1 MLKTGFAD
9 IDFESELTDIIKLF
23 YQENEYE
30 VLQGSPSMEETGL
43 FLYGRL
49 EGGAR
54 PSYVIE
60 LCVKG
65 TRFCV
70 KGTGP
75 VTHSERV
82 TGPVPLTCV
91 PLTRFYVIPIDEGIP
106 GKNDM
111 AGRKDFKR
119 EVRRGVYSLLS
130 GHTGKSLPWG
140 MLTGIRPAKI
150 VHELLDEGFDRQ
162 RIEDR
167 MIGYFKVSPDKAELL
182 YEIAT
187 AERKILHNTP
197 PDTVS
202 LYIGIPFCS
211 TRCLYCSFASNTTG
225 RTPGLLEA
233 YIEALKM
240 EIGLTAGLLA
250 DRGLKV
256 QNIYIGGGTPTVL
269 DTTALKALLDFIEN
283 RFELAGVQE
292 YTLEAGRPDS
302 LDREKLLAIR
312 DSSVNR
318 ISINPQTMNDSTLKL
333 IGRNHTPDD
342 VLRIFELARNTGFD
356 NINMDIIMG
365 LPGEDNRMFE
375 YTLQQ
380 IRGLSPESLT
390 VHALAIKKAS
400 RLAIEKEAY
409 RRLTGDE
416 AELMMDTAVRYAREM
431 GLHPYYLYRQK
442 NIAGNLENTG
452 FCKPGRESLYN
463 VQIMEERQSIIA
475 VGAGAVTKVVYP
487 AGNRIERAFNVKSVE
502 EYIKRTNEMF
512 ERKKALL
519 TELKVKKMY

>member
-1 MLKTGFAD
+1 MLKTGFSD

-30 VLQGSPSMEETGL
+30 VLQGSPSLEETGL
-43 FLYGRL
+43 FLFGRL
-49 EGGAR
+49 EGGTQL
-54 PSYVIE
+54 SYVIE
-60 LCVKG
+60 LKEAGKDDNVKGENVKG
-65 TRFCV
+65 TV
-70 KGTGP
+70 L
-75 VTHSERV
+75 VTHS
-82 TGPVPLTCV
+82 
-91 PLTRFYVIPIDEGIP
+91 YVIPLERGLPEKYDL
-106 GKNDM
+106 M
-111 AGRKDFKR
+111 GRKDFKR

-130 GHTGKSLPWG
+130 EYTGKSLPWG

-150 VHELLDEGFDRQ
+150 VHELLDEGLDRE

-167 MIGYFKVSPDKAELL
+167 MTGYFKVSPAKAGLL
-182 YEIAT
+182 YKVAT
-187 AERKILHNTP
+187 AEREILYNTP

-233 YIEALKM
+233 YIAALKM
-240 EIGLTAGLLA
+240 EIGLTAGLLV

-269 DTTALKALLDFIEN
+269 NTAALKALLDFIED
-283 RFELAGVQE
+283 RFELAEVQE

-312 DSSVNR
+312 DSAVNR

-342 VLRIFELARNTGFD
+342 VLRVFELARNTGFD

-400 RLAIEKEAY
+400 GLAMAKEAY
-409 RRLTGDE
+409 RRLTSEE
-416 AELMMDTAVRYAREM
+416 AEIMMETAVKYAGEM

-475 VGAGAVTKVVYP
+475 VGAGSVTKVVYP
-487 AGNRIERAFNVKSVE
+487 GENRIERAFNVKSVE
-502 EYIKRTNEMF
+502 EYIKRTDEMF
-512 ERKKALL
+512 ERKKILL
-519 TELKVKKMY
+519 TERK